1 MIEDHYSNKI
11 ARIRSPMKH
20 ILWEFRNGK
29 RMNFLHGIF
38 AAGLFFLANIT
49 YAAKP
54 DTSWTYLDNGTL
66 RIGVDKSRGA
76 AIGYLALTKDQR
88 NLLNHH
94 DEGRFIQ
101 QSYYGDRDGSM
112 WAKQPWSYNP
122 VQGGS
127 YKGEDAK
134 TLEFRSTE
142 KELYAKVEPLH
153 WANAKT
159 CPEAIM
165 QEWITL
171 DGPIAKVRMRMD
183 YTGPTQKAKAHQEM
197 PAMFVDYLL
206 PHLMFE
212 KEGKL
217 VKHAPVDLKTN
228 GKPEKIDYTGGW
240 LAFVDDK
247 NFGIGICTPGTK
259 EAVTYR
265 HKGNGSTGPNGSAC
279 SYVAPI
285 RTLQLEKGTVVDYEF
300 FLTIGTLEEIR
311 ARFEKLR
318 KTP

>member
-1 MIEDHYSNKI
+1 MKYPILFLGII
-11 ARIRSPMKH
+11 ALAAFLRAEPEKEARS
-20 ILWEFRNGK
+20 W
-29 RMNFLHGIF
+29 
-38 AAGLFFLANIT
+38 A
-49 YAAKP
+49 
-54 DTSWTYLDNGTL
+54 YLDNGII

-76 AIGYLALTKDQR
+76 AIGYLALSATQR

-101 QSYYGDRDGSM
+101 QSYYGDPDGSM
-112 WAKQPWSYNP
+112 WAKKSWVYNP

-134 TLEFRSTE
+134 TLDFRSTE

-153 WANAKT
+153 WASAKP

-171 DGPIAKVRMRMD
+171 DGPIAKIRMRLD
-183 YTGPTQKAKAHQEM
+183 YTGPTQQRKAHQEM
-197 PAMFVDYLL
+197 PAMFVDYAL

-212 KEGKL
+212 LDGKL
-217 VKHAPVDLKTN
+217 VKHAPKNLGADMA
-228 GKPEKIDYTGGW
+228 PENIRYTGSW

-247 NFGIGICTPGTK
+247 NFGIGIHTPGTK

-265 HKGNGSTGPNGSAC
+265 HKGNGTTGPTGSAC
-279 SYVAPI
+279 SYVAPV
-285 RTLQLEKGTVVDYEF
+285 RTMQLEKATVVDYEL

-311 ARFEKLR
+311 ERFAKLD
-318 KTP
+318 

>member
-1 MIEDHYSNKI
+1 MQSPYTNSHRLLGSGALATAILACLFI
-11 ARIRSPMKH
+11 ASS
-20 ILWEFRNGK
+20 LS
-29 RMNFLHGIF
+29 
-38 AAGLFFLANIT
+38 
-49 YAAKP
+49 AKP
-54 DTSWTYLDNGTL
+54 KTDKDWAYLDNGTI
-66 RIGVDKSRGA
+66 RIGVDKSRGS
-76 AIGYLALTKDQR
+76 AIGFFALTADKR

-101 QSYYGDRDGSM
+101 QSYYGDADGSK
-112 WAKQPWSYNP
+112 WGKKDWRYNP

-134 TLEFRSTE
+134 TLEFWQ
-142 KELYAKVEPLH
+142 KNNELFAKVEPLH

-165 QEWITL
+165 KQSITL
-171 DGPIAKVRMRMD
+171 DGAVAKIRMQMH
-183 YTGPTQKAKAHQEM
+183 YTGPSQKAGRHQEM

-212 KEGKL
+212 KDGKL
-217 VKHAPVDLKTN
+217 VKHSPADLGKN
-228 GKPEKIDYTGGW
+228 LKPEGISYSTEW

-247 NFGIGICTPGTK
+247 NFGIGIHTPGTK
-259 EAVTYR
+259 DAVTYR
-265 HKGNGSTGPNGSAC
+265 HKGNGSTGPEGSAC

-285 RTLQLEKGTVVDYEF
+285 RTIKLETGTTIDYEF

-311 ARFEKLR
+311 ARFDNLK
-318 KTP
+318 KP